1 MAIIASWNINSVRI
15 RVDILK
21 KFIEEINP
29 DELKL
34 YLNKKTD
41 YFVKLAEDII
51 ESNYDI
57 ISRLITLEALRYFT
71 KRIDKKYLP
80 FLAYKLQFLLENK

>member
-1 MAIIASWNINSVRI
+1 M
-15 RVDILK
+15 
-21 KFIEEINP
+21 
-29 DELKL
+29 
-34 YLNKKTD
+34 
-41 YFVKLAEDII
+41 KLAEDII